1 MKKKLNKKRKNN
13 KKKKNKYKYKKSM
26 INGMKQLYNNVND
39 NDSDSD
45 NESSDNNSIININEL
60 PNYTNEGID
69 AMNEIYNK
77 FINIPNQSTY
87 KNMSGIINNKNK
99 NNFKYF
105 DDGLSVNKLISFTK
119 YINEKQSQIFND
131 NDINQNINKINL
143 NDVDLDYNIKSKNLK
158 KKLHKM

>member
-1 MKKKLNKKRKNN
+1 ML
-13 KKKKNKYKYKKSM
+13 M
-26 INGMKQLYNNVND
+26 IMIVIVIMNQVIIIP
-39 NDSDSD
+39 
-45 NESSDNNSIININEL
+45 IININEL
-60 PNYTNEGID
+60 PNYSYYTNEGID

-131 NDINQNINKINL
+131 NDINQNLNNINL
-143 NDVDLDYNIKSKNLK
+143 NDVD
-158 KKLHKM
+158 